1 MQFLSYIC
9 APNGMKKGYHYIL
22 LGLTVVIALVCG
34 WLVPRVNVNSDMT
47 KYLPNQSR
55 MRQGLEIIMSDF
67 SAAQLQ
73 SADVKAMFPDVRP
86 DERDV
91 LMAQLNA
98 IQDVNG
104 VTYNVSADSAYT
116 LFNLVVPKSID
127 QKALGKAIRERYG
140 DDVIVETS
148 QDGATPPFSVIVIA
162 AILIFTVL
170 FLMAQS
176 WLDPL
181 LILISTGIAVVINVG
196 TNYFMPSVSITT
208 NYIAPILQLV
218 LSLDY
223 SIVLLNRY
231 RQELNSG
238 VERTLS
244 QSINTAIQK
253 AIPSIISSALT
264 TVVGLLML
272 LLMRLKIGMDMGIVL
287 AKGVLCSLFCT
298 FTVLPSLLLLC
309 HNWLQKTNKRVF
321 VLPTDRISRF
331 VTHHK
336 VTLVIFIVLL
346 FGSSYYFSRHTEI
359 TFSTNG
365 ESKISKVFPRL
376 NPMLVIYDT
385 KDEPGI
391 MQLADSM
398 KHSENVLSIVSYP
411 TLLKEQYTATELTAH
426 IKRLTTD
433 MADYMPTIDNMSML
447 TPELMQVVYYLHS
460 GSGDTLAISF
470 PEVMRFIKEECIEN
484 PLFANVIDERMRSQI
499 QLLDGL
505 LAIQGNSDD
514 DEEEEEEVES
524 RKDVQRDNVQSTK
537 VESGESREE
546 SGETRGKSHQRQEVD
561 AHLTPVSEESQK
573 TKVESQKSKVES
585 GSGSRKHN
593 RGKMAVDGKVSVIQF
608 ANILDAI
615 YANEQSHYLRM
626 ITDTTLL
633 RKDMNV
639 RQMADYIGSTN
650 SQTKL
655 IFSMSDYGK
664 RMTPLQY
671 VHFLTDDLF
680 QRKALRN
687 MVSDEQK
694 NELIIRERFMDNANI
709 DAYLSI
715 PELSSM
721 LIEYGFHTM
730 SEARVLAIA
739 QGQDLLPEQEETID
753 EEFEHPLYA
762 ESDSCEQLEQELR
775 GTEKITSPIVKSDTE
790 RKAELMVELMGSD
803 KRYKS
808 NEMVKIFK
816 SLGETIAPSTANLL
830 YCYYGSQHNYNDSL
844 RMSLEGL
851 LYYAADTLIKDQQ
864 VTAFLDE
871 PTRQLIE
878 SIPEQLKEGI
888 GMLSHEDY
896 ALMVLVTDLPDES
909 DETYAFVERLDTLS
923 AETLNEPCYLVG
935 ESVMFDEMKRGFS
948 AEMTR
953 ITLFTILAI
962 FLIVALTFKS
972 VLVPTILVMTVMT
985 AVFVNV
991 TVSGWVSGGMLY
1003 LAYLIVQSILM
1014 GATIDYGILFANYYK
1029 ENRRTLDEYESSTQ
1043 AYKGSIRTI
1052 MTSGI
1057 IMVIGPGVMAVSVND
1072 VAISSIVG
1080 CLAVGSAVSVLL
1092 ILFVLPGILVAF
1104 DRWVVN
1110 KKKCK

>member
-1 MQFLSYIC
+1 
-9 APNGMKKGYHYIL
+9 MKKGYHYIL

-253 AIPSIISSALT
+253 ATPSIISSALT

-287 AKGVLCSLFCT
+287 AKGVLCSLICT

-398 KHSENVLSIVSYP
+398 KQSENVLSIVSYP

-514 DEEEEEEVES
+514 EEEEVES
-524 RKDVQRDNVQSTK
+524 QKSKVESQKQI

-561 AHLTPVSEESQK
+561 AHLTPISDDSQK
-573 TKVESQKSKVES
+573 SKVESQKSKVE
-585 GSGSRKHN
+585 SGSRKHN

-626 ITDTTLL
+626 ITDTTQL

-775 GTEKITSPIVKSDTE
+775 GTEKTTSPIVKSDTE

-923 AETLNEPCYLVG
+923 AKTLNEPCYLVG

>member
-1 MQFLSYIC
+1 MRS
-9 APNGMKKGYHYIL
+9 GYHYIL
-22 LGLTVVIALVCG
+22 LGLSIVAAVICG
-34 WLVPRVNVNSDMT
+34 ILIPRVNVNSDMT
-47 KYLPNQSR
+47 KYLPNNSR
-55 MRQGLEIIMSDF
+55 MREGLEIITNDF

-73 SADVKAMFPDVRP
+73 NADVKAMFPDVRS
-86 DERDV
+86 DEREV
-91 LMAQLNA
+91 LMNQLNA
-98 IQDVNG
+98 LPDVYG
-104 VTYNVSADSAYT
+104 ITYNVSADSAYT
-116 LFNLVVPKSID
+116 LFNMVVPKSVD
-127 QKALGKAIRERYG
+127 QKALGKSICERYG

-162 AILIFTVL
+162 AILIFAVL
-170 FLMAQS
+170 FFMAQS

-181 LILISTGIAVVINVG
+181 LILIATGIAVVVNVG
-196 TNYFMPSVSITT
+196 TNFFMPSVSITT

-244 QSINTAIQK
+244 QTINTAILR
-253 AIPSIISSALT
+253 AIPSIISSAMT

-287 AKGVLCSLFCT
+287 AKGVLCSLVCT
-298 FTVLPSLLLLC
+298 FTVLPSMLLLF
-309 HNWLQKTNKRVF
+309 HKALQKTTKRVF
-321 VLPTDRISRF
+321 VLPTDKIGTF

-346 FGSSYYFSRHTEI
+346 FGSSYYFSRQTDI

-365 ESKISKVFPRL
+365 KSKINEVFPRL
-376 NPMLVIYDT
+376 NPMLVVYDT

-398 KHSENVLSIVSYP
+398 KHEESVLSIVSYP
-411 TLLKEQYTATELTAH
+411 TLLKSQYTASELTAH
-426 IKRLTTD
+426 IKRLTVD
-433 MADYMPTIDNMSML
+433 MADYMPALDNNMSLL

-460 GSGDTLAISF
+460 GSGDTLTLPF
-470 PEVMRFIKEECIEN
+470 PEVMRFIKDDCLNN
-484 PLFANVIDERMRSQI
+484 PLFAGVIDNRMRSQI

-505 LAIQGNSDD
+505 MAISSNSDD
-514 DEEEEEEVES
+514 EDFEEEPEEVTPA
-524 RKDVQRDNVQSTK
+524 VVH
-537 VESGESREE
+537 RED
-546 SGETRGKSHQRQEVD
+546 VD
-561 AHLTPVSEESQK
+561 AHLNTVDV
-573 TKVESQKSKVES
+573 KVDANAEAKNTRHGK
-585 GSGSRKHN
+585 
-593 RGKMAVDGKVSVIQF
+593 GKMAVDGKISVIQF

-615 YANEQSHYLRM
+615 YSNEASSYLRH
-626 ITDTTLL
+626 ITDTTQLH
-633 RKDMNV
+633 KDMNI
-639 RQMADYIGSTN
+639 RQMADFIGSSN

-655 IFSMSDYGK
+655 IYSMSDYGK

-680 QRKALRN
+680 HRKALRA

-694 NELIIRERFMDNANI
+694 RELTIREQFMDYANA
-709 DAYLSI
+709 DAYLSAE
-715 PELSSM
+715 ELSSM
-721 LIEYGFHTM
+721 LMEYGFHTM
-730 SEARVLAIA
+730 TESRVLAIA
-739 QGQDLLPEQEETID
+739 RGQDLLPEQEE
-753 EEFEHPLYA
+753 EEVLPEDNQALY
-762 ESDSCEQLEQELR
+762 SDVDSCAIEKEELAAVPVAP
-775 GTEKITSPIVKSDTE
+775 KAKSEND
-790 RKAELMVELMGSD
+790 RRAELMVELMESD
-803 KRYKS
+803 KEYTS
-808 NEMVKIFK
+808 AEMVKIFK
-816 SLGETIAPSTANLL
+816 ALGEQVSPSTVHLL
-830 YCYYGSQHNYNDSL
+830 YCYYGSQHYYNDSL

-864 VTAFLDE
+864 VTAFLDAK
-871 PTRQLIE
+871 TRALIE
-878 SIPEQLKEGI
+878 DIPNQLKDGI
-888 GMLSHEDY
+888 GMLSHEDN
-896 ALMVLVTDLPDES
+896 ALMVLVTNLPDES
-909 DETYAFVERLDTLS
+909 PETYAFVEKLDSLS
-923 AETLNEPCYLVG
+923 SAILKEPCYLVG

-972 VLVPTILVMTVMT
+972 IFVPIILVMTVMT

-991 TVSGWVSGGMLY
+991 TVSGWISGGMLY

-1029 ENRRTLDEYESSTQ
+1029 EHRRLEDEYEASKQ
-1043 AYKGSIRTI
+1043 AYRGSIRTI

-1057 IMVIGPGVMAVSVND
+1057 IMVIGPGVMAVSVDD

-1080 CLAVGSAVSVLL
+1080 CLAIGSAVSVLL

>member
-1 MQFLSYIC
+1 
-9 APNGMKKGYHYIL
+9 MKKGYHYIL

-253 AIPSIISSALT
+253 ATPSIISSALT

-287 AKGVLCSLFCT
+287 AKGVLCSLICT

-346 FGSSYYFSRHTEI
+346 FGSSYYFSRHTDI

-398 KHSENVLSIVSYP
+398 KQSENVLSIVSYP

-514 DEEEEEEVES
+514 EEEEVES
-524 RKDVQRDNVQSTK
+524 QKSKVESQKQI

-561 AHLTPVSEESQK
+561 AHLTPISDDSQK
-573 TKVESQKSKVES
+573 SKVESQKSKVE
-585 GSGSRKHN
+585 SGSRKHN

-626 ITDTTLL
+626 ITDTTQL

-775 GTEKITSPIVKSDTE
+775 GTEKTTSPIVKSDTE

-923 AETLNEPCYLVG
+923 AKTLNEPCYLVG

>member
-1 MQFLSYIC
+1 
-9 APNGMKKGYHYIL
+9 MKKGYHYIL
-22 LGLTVVIALVCG
+22 LGLTVVIALACG

-253 AIPSIISSALT
+253 ATPSIISSALT

-287 AKGVLCSLFCT
+287 AKGVLCSLICT

-346 FGSSYYFSRHTEI
+346 FGSSYYFSRQTEI

-385 KDEPGI
+385 KDESGI

-398 KHSENVLSIVSYP
+398 KQSENVLSIVSYP

-514 DEEEEEEVES
+514 EEEEVES
-524 RKDVQRDNVQSTK
+524 QKSKVESQKVLASTPGI

-561 AHLTPVSEESQK
+561 AHLTPVSDESQK

-626 ITDTTLL
+626 ITDTTQL

-715 PELSSM
+715 QELSSM

-775 GTEKITSPIVKSDTE
+775 GTEKTTSPIVKSDTE

-878 SIPEQLKEGI
+878 SIPEQLKDGI

-923 AETLNEPCYLVG
+923 AKTLNEPCYLVG

>member
-1 MQFLSYIC
+1 
-9 APNGMKKGYHYIL
+9 MKKGYHYIL
-22 LGLTVVIALVCG
+22 LGLTVVIALACG

-253 AIPSIISSALT
+253 ATPSIISSALT

-287 AKGVLCSLFCT
+287 AKGVLCSLICT

-346 FGSSYYFSRHTEI
+346 FGSSYYFSRQTEI

-398 KHSENVLSIVSYP
+398 KQSENVLSIVSYP

-514 DEEEEEEVES
+514 EEEEVIES
-524 RKDVQRDNVQSTK
+524 RKSKVESQKVLASTPGI

-561 AHLTPVSEESQK
+561 AHLTLVSD
-573 TKVESQKSKVES
+573 ESQKSKVE
-585 GSGSRKHN
+585 SGSRKHN

-626 ITDTTLL
+626 ITDTTQL

-715 PELSSM
+715 QELSSM

-775 GTEKITSPIVKSDTE
+775 GTEKTTSPIVKSDTE

-816 SLGETIAPSTANLL
+816 SLGETIAPSTVNLL

-851 LYYAADTLIKDQQ
+851 LYYAADTLIQDQQ

-878 SIPEQLKEGI
+878 SIPEQLKDGI

-923 AETLNEPCYLVG
+923 AKTLNEPCYLVG

>member
-1 MQFLSYIC
+1 
-9 APNGMKKGYHYIL
+9 MKKGYHYIL

-253 AIPSIISSALT
+253 AVPSIISSALT

-287 AKGVLCSLFCT
+287 AKGVLCSLICT

-346 FGSSYYFSRHTEI
+346 FGSSYYFSRHTDI

-514 DEEEEEEVES
+514 DEEEVES
-524 RKDVQRDNVQSTK
+524 QKSKVESQKVLASTPGI

-546 SGETRGKSHQRQEVD
+546 SGETRGKSHQRQDVD
-561 AHLTPVSEESQK
+561 AHLTLVSEESQK

-626 ITDTTLL
+626 ITDTTQL

-775 GTEKITSPIVKSDTE
+775 GTEKTTSPIVKSDTE

>member
-1 MQFLSYIC
+1 MRS
-9 APNGMKKGYHYIL
+9 GYHYIL
-22 LGLTVVIALVCG
+22 LGLSIVAAIICG
-34 WLVPRVNVNSDMT
+34 ILIPRVNVNSDMT
-47 KYLPNQSR
+47 KYLPNDSR
-55 MRQGLEIIMSDF
+55 MREGLEIITNDF

-73 SADVKAMFPDVRP
+73 NADVKAMFPDVRS
-86 DERDV
+86 DEREV
-91 LMAQLNA
+91 LMSQLKA
-98 IQDVNG
+98 IPDVYG

-116 LFNLVVPKSID
+116 LFKMAVPKSVD
-127 QKALGKAIRERYG
+127 QKALGKSICERYG

-148 QDGATPPFSVIVIA
+148 QDGATPPFSVIVIS
-162 AILIFTVL
+162 AIFIFAVL
-170 FLMAQS
+170 FFMAQS

-181 LILISTGIAVVINVG
+181 LILLATGIAVVLNVG
-196 TNYFMPSVSITT
+196 TNFFMPSVSITT

-244 QSINTAIQK
+244 QTINTAIVR
-253 AIPSIISSALT
+253 AIPSIISSAMT

-287 AKGVLCSLFCT
+287 AKGVLCSLVCT
-298 FTVLPSLLLLC
+298 FTVLPSMLLLF
-309 HNWLQKTNKRVF
+309 HKAMQKSTKRVF
-321 VLPTDRISRF
+321 VLPTDKIGWF

-346 FGSSYYFSRHTEI
+346 FGSSYYFSRQTDI

-365 ESKISKVFPRL
+365 KSLISEVFPRL
-376 NPMLVIYDT
+376 NPMLVVYDT

-398 KHSENVLSIVSYP
+398 KDEESVLSIVSYP
-411 TLLKEQYTATELTAH
+411 TLLKSQYTASELTTH
-426 IKRLTTD
+426 IKCLTVD
-433 MADYMPTIDNMSML
+433 MADYMPSLDNNMSLL

-460 GSGDTLAISF
+460 GSGDTLTLPF
-470 PEVMRFIKEECIEN
+470 PEVMRFIKDDCLNN
-484 PLFANVIDERMRSQI
+484 PLFAGVIDNRMRSQI
-499 QLLDGL
+499 QLLNGL
-505 LAIQGNSDD
+505 MAISSNSDD
-514 DEEEEEEVES
+514 EELEEEAEDAAPTVIHHEDMDAHVNPVES
-524 RKDVQRDNVQSTK
+524 RTDADAEAKNV
-537 VESGESREE
+537 RH
-546 SGETRGKSHQRQEVD
+546 GK
-561 AHLTPVSEESQK
+561 
-573 TKVESQKSKVES
+573 
-585 GSGSRKHN
+585 
-593 RGKMAVDGKVSVIQF
+593 GKMAVDGKISVIQF

-615 YANEQSHYLRM
+615 YSNESSLYLRH
-626 ITDTTLL
+626 ITDTTQLH
-633 RKDMNV
+633 KDMNV
-639 RQMADYIGSTN
+639 RQMADFIGSSN

-655 IFSMSDYGK
+655 VFSMSDYDK

-680 QRKALRN
+680 HRKALRS
-687 MVSDEQK
+687 MVSDKQK
-694 NELIIRERFMDNANI
+694 RELTIREQFMDYADA
-709 DAYLSI
+709 DAYLSAE
-715 PELSSM
+715 ELSSM
-721 LIEYGFHTM
+721 LMEYGFHTM
-730 SEARVLAIA
+730 TESRVLAIA
-739 QGQDLLPEQEETID
+739 RGQDLLPEPEE
-753 EEFEHPLYA
+753 EELLPEDNQALY
-762 ESDSCEQLEQELR
+762 SDVDSCAIEKEELAVV
-775 GTEKITSPIVKSDTE
+775 SPTPKAKNENE
-790 RKAELMVELMGSD
+790 RRAELMVELME
-803 KRYKS
+803 S
-808 NEMVKIFK
+808 NKEYTSAEMVKIFK
-816 SLGETIAPSTANLL
+816 SLGEQVSPSTVHLL
-830 YCYYGSQHNYNDSL
+830 YCYYGSQHYYNDSL

-864 VTAFLDE
+864 MTAFLDAK
-871 PTRQLIE
+871 TRALIE
-878 SIPEQLKEGI
+878 DIPNQLKEGI
-888 GMLSHEDY
+888 GMLSHDDY
-896 ALMVLVTDLPDES
+896 ALMVLLTNLPDES
-909 DETYAFVERLDTLS
+909 PETYAFVEELDSLS
-923 AETLNEPCYLVG
+923 SAILDEPYYLVG

-972 VLVPTILVMTVMT
+972 IFVPIILVMTVMT

-991 TVSGWVSGGMLY
+991 TVSGWISGGMLY
-1003 LAYLIVQSILM
+1003 IAYLIVQSILM

-1029 ENRRTLDEYESSTQ
+1029 EHRRVEDEYESSKQ
-1043 AYKGSIRTI
+1043 AYRGSIRTI

-1057 IMVIGPGVMAVSVND
+1057 IMVIGPGVMAVSVDD

-1080 CLAVGSAVSVLL
+1080 CLAIGSAVSVLL

>member
-1 MQFLSYIC
+1 
-9 APNGMKKGYHYIL
+9 MKKGYHYIL
-22 LGLTVVIALVCG
+22 LGLTVVIALACG

-73 SADVKAMFPDVRP
+73 SADVKAMFPDVRS

-98 IQDVNG
+98 IQDVKG

-253 AIPSIISSALT
+253 ATPSIISSALT

-287 AKGVLCSLFCT
+287 AKGVLCSLICT

-346 FGSSYYFSRHTEI
+346 FGSSYYFSRHTDI

-398 KHSENVLSIVSYP
+398 KQSENVLSIVSYP

-514 DEEEEEEVES
+514 DEEEEEEVVES
-524 RKDVQRDNVQSTK
+524 QKSK
-537 VESGESREE
+537 VESQKVLASTPGIVESRESREE

-561 AHLTPVSEESQK
+561 AHLTPISDDSQK
-573 TKVESQKSKVES
+573 SKVESQKSKVE
-585 GSGSRKHN
+585 SGSRKHN

-626 ITDTTLL
+626 ITDTTQL

-775 GTEKITSPIVKSDTE
+775 GTEKTTSPIVKSDTE

-923 AETLNEPCYLVG
+923 AKTLNEPCYLVG

-962 FLIVALTFKS
+962 FLIVALTFRS

>member
-1 MQFLSYIC
+1 
-9 APNGMKKGYHYIL
+9 MKKWYHYIL
-22 LGLTVVIALVCG
+22 LVLSVVAAVVGCILI
-34 WLVPRVNVNSDMT
+34 PRVNVNSDMT
-47 KYLPNQSR
+47 KYLPNDSR

-73 SADVKAMFPDVRP
+73 SADVKAMFPDVRR

-91 LMAQLNA
+91 LTAQLNA
-98 IQDVNG
+98 IPDVYG

-162 AILIFTVL
+162 AVLIFAVL
-170 FLMAQS
+170 FFMAQS

-181 LILISTGIAVVINVG
+181 LILIATGIAVIINVG
-196 TNYFMPSVSITT
+196 TNFFLPSVSITT

-231 RQELNSG
+231 RQELLLDP
-238 VERTLS
+238 ERPLGET
-244 QSINTAIQK
+244 INAAIKK
-253 AIPSIISSALT
+253 AVPAIISSAMT

-287 AKGVLCSLFCT
+287 AKGVVCSLVCT
-298 FTVLPSLLLLC
+298 FTVLPSMLLLC

-321 VLPTDRISRF
+321 VIPTDRIGWF

-346 FGSSYYFSRHTEI
+346 FGSSYYFSRQTEI

-365 ESKISKVFPRL
+365 ESQISKVFPRL
-376 NPMLVIYDT
+376 NPMLVIYDS
-385 KDEPGI
+385 KDEAGV

-398 KHSENVLSIVSYP
+398 KQSDNVLSIVSYP
-411 TLLKEQYTATELTAH
+411 TLLKEQYTAAELTAH

-433 MADYMPTIDNMSML
+433 MADYMPSIDNMSML

-460 GSGDTLAISF
+460 GSGDTLAIGF
-470 PEVMRFIKEECIEN
+470 PEIMRFIKNDCMEN
-484 PLFANVIDERMRSQI
+484 PLFTGVIDDRMRSQI

-505 LAIQGNSDD
+505 LAISNNSDED
-514 DEEEEEEVES
+514 LEEENEEPVHTS
-524 RKDVQRDNVQSTK
+524 PATVLRDD
-537 VESGESREE
+537 
-546 SGETRGKSHQRQEVD
+546 VD
-561 AHLTPVSEESQK
+561 AHLTPVTAKPHETE
-573 TKVESQKSKVES
+573 SKVN
-585 GSGSRKHN
+585 KNN
-593 RGKMAVDGKVSVIQF
+593 RGKMAVDGKISVIQF

-615 YANEQSHYLRM
+615 YANEQSHYLRT
-626 ITDTTLL
+626 ITDTTQL

-639 RQMADYIGSTN
+639 REMANFIGSSN

-655 IFSMSDYGK
+655 IYSMSDYGK

-680 QRKALRN
+680 QRKALQK

-694 NELIIRERFMDNANI
+694 EQLIIRKRFMDYAQE

-715 PELSSM
+715 QELSPL

-730 SEARVLAIA
+730 TEARVLAIA
-739 QGQDLLPEQEETID
+739 KGQDLLPEPEESYSD
-753 EEFEHPLYA
+753 EYAEEHPLVA
-762 ESDSCEQLEQELR
+762 ENDSCEQLEQELR
-775 GTEKITSPIVKSDTE
+775 GEQKPTPVAKSDTE
-790 RKAELMVELMGSD
+790 EKAELMVSLMSSD
-803 KRYKS
+803 KRYTS

-816 SLGETIAPSTANLL
+816 SLGEIIAPSTVNLL

-844 RMSLEGL
+844 QMSLEGL
-851 LYYAADTLIKDQQ
+851 LYYVADTLIKDQQ

-871 PTRQLIE
+871 PTRELIE
-878 SIPEQLKEGI
+878 SIPEQLQNGI
-888 GMLSHEDY
+888 GMLSNDKN
-896 ALMVLVTDLPDES
+896 ALMVLVTNLPDES
-909 DETYAFVERLDTLS
+909 DETYAFVERLDSLS
-923 AETLNEPCYLVG
+923 AATLDDTYYLVG

-962 FLIVALTFKS
+962 FLIVAITFRS
-972 VLVPTILVMTVMT
+972 VLVPTLLVMTVMT

-991 TVSGWVSGGMLY
+991 TVSGWISGGMLY

-1014 GATIDYGILFANYYK
+1014 GATIDYGILFTNYYK
-1029 ENRRTLDEYESSTQ
+1029 ENRKTLDEYESSTQ
-1043 AYKGSIRTI
+1043 AYRGSIRTI

-1057 IMVIGPGVMAVSVND
+1057 IMVIGPGVMALSVND

-1080 CLAVGSAVSVLL
+1080 CLAIGSAVSVLL

-1104 DRWVVN
+1104 DKWVVN

>member
-1 MQFLSYIC
+1 
-9 APNGMKKGYHYIL
+9 MKKGYHYIL
-22 LGLTVVIALVCG
+22 LGLTVVIALACG

-127 QKALGKAIRERYG
+127 QKALGKAICERYG

-253 AIPSIISSALT
+253 ATPSIISSALT

-287 AKGVLCSLFCT
+287 AKGVLCSLICT

-346 FGSSYYFSRHTEI
+346 FGSSYYFSRQTEI

-365 ESKISKVFPRL
+365 ESKISTVFPRL

-398 KHSENVLSIVSYP
+398 KQSENVLSIVSYP

-514 DEEEEEEVES
+514 EEEEVVES
-524 RKDVQRDNVQSTK
+524 QKSK
-537 VESGESREE
+537 VESVESREE

-561 AHLTPVSEESQK
+561 AHLTPISDESQK

-626 ITDTTLL
+626 ITDTTQL

-753 EEFEHPLYA
+753 EDFEHPLYA

-775 GTEKITSPIVKSDTE
+775 GTEKTTSPIVKSDTE

-808 NEMVKIFK
+808 TEMVKIFK

-851 LYYAADTLIKDQQ
+851 LYYAADTLIQDQQ

-878 SIPEQLKEGI
+878 SIPEQLKDGI

-923 AETLNEPCYLVG
+923 AKTLNEPCYLVG

-1029 ENRRTLDEYESSTQ
+1029 ENRRTLDEYDSSTQ

>member
-1 MQFLSYIC
+1 MRS
-9 APNGMKKGYHYIL
+9 GYHYIL
-22 LGLTVVIALVCG
+22 LGLSIVAAVICG
-34 WLVPRVNVNSDMT
+34 ILIPRVNVNSDMT
-47 KYLPNQSR
+47 KYLPNNSR
-55 MRQGLEIIMSDF
+55 MREGLEIITNDF

-73 SADVKAMFPDVRP
+73 NADVKAMFPDVRS
-86 DERDV
+86 DEREV
-91 LMAQLNA
+91 LMNQLNA
-98 IQDVNG
+98 LPDVYG
-104 VTYNVSADSAYT
+104 ITYNVSADSAYT
-116 LFNLVVPKSID
+116 LFNMVVPKSVD
-127 QKALGKAIRERYG
+127 QKALGKSICERYG

-162 AILIFTVL
+162 AILIFAVL
-170 FLMAQS
+170 FFMAQS

-181 LILISTGIAVVINVG
+181 LILIATGIAVVVNVG
-196 TNYFMPSVSITT
+196 TNFFMPSVSITT

-244 QSINTAIQK
+244 QTINTAILR
-253 AIPSIISSALT
+253 AIPSIISSAMT

-287 AKGVLCSLFCT
+287 AKGVLCSLVCT
-298 FTVLPSLLLLC
+298 FTVLPSMLLLF
-309 HNWLQKTNKRVF
+309 HKALQKTTKRVF
-321 VLPTDRISRF
+321 VLPTDKIGTF

-346 FGSSYYFSRHTEI
+346 FGSSYYFSRQTDI

-365 ESKISKVFPRL
+365 KSKINEVFPRL
-376 NPMLVIYDT
+376 NPMLVVYDT

-398 KHSENVLSIVSYP
+398 KHEESVLSIVSYP
-411 TLLKEQYTATELTAH
+411 TLLKSQYTASELTAH
-426 IKRLTTD
+426 IKRLTVD
-433 MADYMPTIDNMSML
+433 MADYMPALDNNMSLL

-460 GSGDTLAISF
+460 GSGDTLTLPF
-470 PEVMRFIKEECIEN
+470 PEVMRFIKDDCLNN
-484 PLFANVIDERMRSQI
+484 PLFAGVIDNRMRSQI
-499 QLLDGL
+499 QLLEGL
-505 LAIQGNSDD
+505 MAISSNSDD
-514 DEEEEEEVES
+514 EELEEEPEEVTPA
-524 RKDVQRDNVQSTK
+524 VVH
-537 VESGESREE
+537 RED
-546 SGETRGKSHQRQEVD
+546 VD
-561 AHLTPVSEESQK
+561 AHLNTVDV
-573 TKVESQKSKVES
+573 KVDANAEAKNTRHGK
-585 GSGSRKHN
+585 
-593 RGKMAVDGKVSVIQF
+593 GKMAVDGKISVIQF

-615 YANEQSHYLRM
+615 YSNGASSYLRH
-626 ITDTTLL
+626 ITDTTQLH
-633 RKDMNV
+633 KDMNI
-639 RQMADYIGSTN
+639 RQMADFIGSSN

-655 IFSMSDYGK
+655 IYSMSDYGK

-680 QRKALRN
+680 HRKALRA

-694 NELIIRERFMDNANI
+694 RELTIREQFMDYANA
-709 DAYLSI
+709 DAYLSAE
-715 PELSSM
+715 ELSSM
-721 LIEYGFHTM
+721 LMEYGFHTM
-730 SEARVLAIA
+730 TESRVLAIA
-739 QGQDLLPEQEETID
+739 RGQDLLPEPEE
-753 EEFEHPLYA
+753 EEVLPEDNQALY
-762 ESDSCEQLEQELR
+762 SDVDSCAIEKEELAAVPVAP
-775 GTEKITSPIVKSDTE
+775 KAKSEND
-790 RKAELMVELMGSD
+790 RRAELMVELMESD
-803 KRYKS
+803 KEYTS
-808 NEMVKIFK
+808 AEMVKIFK
-816 SLGETIAPSTANLL
+816 ALGEQVSPSTVHLL
-830 YCYYGSQHNYNDSL
+830 YCYYGSQHYYNDSL

-864 VTAFLDE
+864 VTAFLDAK
-871 PTRQLIE
+871 TRALIE
-878 SIPEQLKEGI
+878 DIPNQLKDGI

-896 ALMVLVTDLPDES
+896 ALMVLVTNLPDES
-909 DETYAFVERLDTLS
+909 PETYAFVEKLDSLS
-923 AETLNEPCYLVG
+923 SAILKEPCYLVG

-972 VLVPTILVMTVMT
+972 IFVPIILVMTVMT

-991 TVSGWVSGGMLY
+991 TVSGWISGGMLY

-1029 ENRRTLDEYESSTQ
+1029 EHRRMEDEYEASKQ
-1043 AYKGSIRTI
+1043 AYRGSIRTI

-1057 IMVIGPGVMAVSVND
+1057 IMVIGPGVMAVSVDD

-1080 CLAVGSAVSVLL
+1080 CLAIGSAVSVLL

>member
-1 MQFLSYIC
+1 MRS
-9 APNGMKKGYHYIL
+9 GYHYIL
-22 LGLTVVIALVCG
+22 LGLSIVAAVICG
-34 WLVPRVNVNSDMT
+34 ILIPRVNVNSDMT
-47 KYLPNQSR
+47 KYLPNDSR
-55 MRQGLEIIMSDF
+55 MREGLEIITKDF

-73 SADVKAMFPDVRP
+73 NADVKAMFPDVRS
-86 DERDV
+86 DEREV
-91 LMAQLNA
+91 LMSQLNA
-98 IQDVNG
+98 LPDVHG

-116 LFNLVVPKSID
+116 LFNMAVPKSVD
-127 QKALGKAIRERYG
+127 QKALGKSICERYG

-148 QDGATPPFSVIVIA
+148 QDGATPPFSVIVIS
-162 AILIFTVL
+162 AIFIFAVL
-170 FLMAQS
+170 FFMAQS

-181 LILISTGIAVVINVG
+181 LILLATGIAVVLNVG
-196 TNYFMPSVSITT
+196 TNFFMPSVSITT

-244 QSINTAIQK
+244 QTINTAIVR
-253 AIPSIISSALT
+253 AIPSIISSAMT

-287 AKGVLCSLFCT
+287 AKGVLCSLVCT
-298 FTVLPSLLLLC
+298 FTVLPSMLLLF
-309 HNWLQKTNKRVF
+309 HKAMQKSTKRVF
-321 VLPTDRISRF
+321 VLPTDKIGWF

-346 FGSSYYFSRHTEI
+346 FGSSYYFSRQTDI

-365 ESKISKVFPRL
+365 KSLISEVFPRL
-376 NPMLVIYDT
+376 NPMLVVYDT

-398 KHSENVLSIVSYP
+398 KDEESVLSIVSYP
-411 TLLKEQYTATELTAH
+411 TLLKSQYTASELTTH
-426 IKRLTTD
+426 IKCLTVD
-433 MADYMPTIDNMSML
+433 MADYMPSLDNNMSLL

-460 GSGDTLAISF
+460 GSGDTLTLPF
-470 PEVMRFIKEECIEN
+470 PEVMRFIKDDCLNN
-484 PLFANVIDERMRSQI
+484 PLFAGVIDNRMRSQI
-499 QLLDGL
+499 QLLNGL
-505 LAIQGNSDD
+505 MAISSNSDD
-514 DEEEEEEVES
+514 EELEEAAEDAAPTVIHHDDVDAHVNPVES
-524 RKDVQRDNVQSTK
+524 RTDADAEAKNVHH
-537 VESGESREE
+537 
-546 SGETRGKSHQRQEVD
+546 GK
-561 AHLTPVSEESQK
+561 
-573 TKVESQKSKVES
+573 
-585 GSGSRKHN
+585 
-593 RGKMAVDGKVSVIQF
+593 GKMAVDGKISVIQF

-615 YANEQSHYLRM
+615 YSNESSLYLRH
-626 ITDTTLL
+626 ITDTTQLH
-633 RKDMNV
+633 KDMNV
-639 RQMADYIGSTN
+639 RQMADFIGSSN

-655 IFSMSDYGK
+655 VFSMSDYDK

-680 QRKALRN
+680 HRKALRS
-687 MVSDEQK
+687 MVSDKQK
-694 NELIIRERFMDNANI
+694 RELTIREQFMDYADA
-709 DAYLSI
+709 DAYLSAE
-715 PELSSM
+715 ELSSM
-721 LIEYGFHTM
+721 LMEYGFHTM
-730 SEARVLAIA
+730 TESRVLAIA
-739 QGQDLLPEQEETID
+739 RGQDLLPEPEE
-753 EEFEHPLYA
+753 EELLPEDNQALY
-762 ESDSCEQLEQELR
+762 SDVDSCAI
-775 GTEKITSPIVKSDTE
+775 EKEKLAVVSPTPKAKNENE
-790 RKAELMVELMGSD
+790 RRAELMVELME
-803 KRYKS
+803 S
-808 NEMVKIFK
+808 NKEYTSAEMVKIFK
-816 SLGETIAPSTANLL
+816 SLGEQVSPSTVHLL
-830 YCYYGSQHNYNDSL
+830 YCYYGSQHYYNDSL

-864 VTAFLDE
+864 MTAFLDAK
-871 PTRQLIE
+871 TRALIE
-878 SIPEQLKEGI
+878 DIPNQLKEGI
-888 GMLSHEDY
+888 GMLSHDDY
-896 ALMVLVTDLPDES
+896 ALMVLLTNLPDES
-909 DETYAFVERLDTLS
+909 PETYAFVEELDSLS
-923 AETLNEPCYLVG
+923 SAILDEPYYLVG

-972 VLVPTILVMTVMT
+972 IFVPIILVMTVMT

-991 TVSGWVSGGMLY
+991 TVSGWISGGMLY
-1003 LAYLIVQSILM
+1003 IAYLIVQSILM

-1029 ENRRTLDEYESSTQ
+1029 EHRRVEDEYESSKQ
-1043 AYKGSIRTI
+1043 AYRGSIRTI

-1057 IMVIGPGVMAVSVND
+1057 IMVIGPGVMAVSVDD

-1080 CLAVGSAVSVLL
+1080 CLAIGSAVSVLL

>member
-1 MQFLSYIC
+1 
-9 APNGMKKGYHYIL
+9 MKKGYHYIL

-253 AIPSIISSALT
+253 ATPSIISSALT

-287 AKGVLCSLFCT
+287 AKGVLCSLICT

-346 FGSSYYFSRHTEI
+346 FGSSYYFSRQTEI

-398 KHSENVLSIVSYP
+398 KQSENVLSIVSYP

-524 RKDVQRDNVQSTK
+524 QKSKVESQKQI

-561 AHLTPVSEESQK
+561 AHLTLVSD
-573 TKVESQKSKVES
+573 ESQKSKVE
-585 GSGSRKHN
+585 SGSRKHN

-626 ITDTTLL
+626 ITDTTQL

-775 GTEKITSPIVKSDTE
+775 GTEKTTSPIVKSDTE

-851 LYYAADTLIKDQQ
+851 LYYAADTLIQDQQ

-878 SIPEQLKEGI
+878 SIPEQLKDGI

-923 AETLNEPCYLVG
+923 AKTLNEPCYLVG

>member
-1 MQFLSYIC
+1 
-9 APNGMKKGYHYIL
+9 MKKGYHYIL

-287 AKGVLCSLFCT
+287 AKGVLCSLICT

-346 FGSSYYFSRHTEI
+346 FGSSYYFSRHTDI

-398 KHSENVLSIVSYP
+398 KQSENVLSIVSYP

-470 PEVMRFIKEECIEN
+470 PEVMRFIKEDCIEN

-514 DEEEEEEVES
+514 DEEEVES
-524 RKDVQRDNVQSTK
+524 QKSKVESQKVLASTPGI

-561 AHLTPVSEESQK
+561 AHLTPISDESQK

-626 ITDTTLL
+626 ITDTTQL

-775 GTEKITSPIVKSDTE
+775 GTEKTTSPIVKSDTE

>member
-1 MQFLSYIC
+1 
-9 APNGMKKGYHYIL
+9 MKKGYHYIL

-73 SADVKAMFPDVRP
+73 SADVKAMFPDVRS

-287 AKGVLCSLFCT
+287 AKGVLCSLICT

-346 FGSSYYFSRHTEI
+346 FGSSYYFSRHTDI

-385 KDEPGI
+385 KDEAGI

-470 PEVMRFIKEECIEN
+470 PEVMRFIKEDCIEN
-484 PLFANVIDERMRSQI
+484 PLFANVIDDRMRSQI

-514 DEEEEEEVES
+514 DEEEVES
-524 RKDVQRDNVQSTK
+524 QKSKVESQKVLASTPGI

-546 SGETRGKSHQRQEVD
+546 SGETRGKSHQRQDVD
-561 AHLTPVSEESQK
+561 AHLTLVSEESQK

-626 ITDTTLL
+626 ITDTTQL

-1029 ENRRTLDEYESSTQ
+1029 ENRRTLDEYDSSTQ

>member
-1 MQFLSYIC
+1 
-9 APNGMKKGYHYIL
+9 MKKGYHYIL
-22 LGLTVVIALVCG
+22 LGLTVVIALACG

-253 AIPSIISSALT
+253 ATPSIISSALT

-287 AKGVLCSLFCT
+287 AKGVLCSLICT

-346 FGSSYYFSRHTEI
+346 FGSSYYFSRQTEI

-398 KHSENVLSIVSYP
+398 KQSENVLSIVSYP

-514 DEEEEEEVES
+514 EEEEESKVES

-537 VESGESREE
+537 VESEE
-546 SGETRGKSHQRQEVD
+546 S
-561 AHLTPVSEESQK
+561 AHLTPISDDSQK
-573 TKVESQKSKVES
+573 TKVESQKSKVE
-585 GSGSRKHN
+585 SGSRKHN

-626 ITDTTLL
+626 ITDTTQL

-775 GTEKITSPIVKSDTE
+775 GTEKTTSPIVKSDTE

-851 LYYAADTLIKDQQ
+851 LYYAADTLIQDQQ

-878 SIPEQLKEGI
+878 SIPEQLKDGI

-923 AETLNEPCYLVG
+923 AKTLNEPCYLVG

>member
-1 MQFLSYIC
+1 MRS
-9 APNGMKKGYHYIL
+9 GYHYIL
-22 LGLTVVIALVCG
+22 LGLSIVAAVICG
-34 WLVPRVNVNSDMT
+34 ILIPRVNVNSDMT
-47 KYLPNQSR
+47 KYLPNNSR
-55 MRQGLEIIMSDF
+55 MREGLEIITNDF

-73 SADVKAMFPDVRP
+73 NADVKAMFPDVRS
-86 DERDV
+86 DEREV
-91 LMAQLNA
+91 LMNQLNA
-98 IQDVNG
+98 LPDVYG
-104 VTYNVSADSAYT
+104 ITYNVSADSAYT
-116 LFNLVVPKSID
+116 LFNMVVPKSVD
-127 QKALGKAIRERYG
+127 QKALGKSICERYG

-162 AILIFTVL
+162 AILIFAVL
-170 FLMAQS
+170 FFMAQS

-181 LILISTGIAVVINVG
+181 LILLATGIAVVLNVG
-196 TNYFMPSVSITT
+196 TNFFMPSVSITT

-244 QSINTAIQK
+244 QTINTAILR
-253 AIPSIISSALT
+253 AIPSIISSAMT

-287 AKGVLCSLFCT
+287 AKGVLCSLVCT
-298 FTVLPSLLLLC
+298 FTVLPSMLLLF
-309 HNWLQKTNKRVF
+309 HKALQKTTKRVF
-321 VLPTDRISRF
+321 VLPTDKIGWF

-346 FGSSYYFSRHTEI
+346 FGSSYYFSRQTDI

-365 ESKISKVFPRL
+365 KSQISEVFPRL
-376 NPMLVIYDT
+376 NPMLVVYDT

-398 KHSENVLSIVSYP
+398 KEEESVLSIVSYP
-411 TLLKEQYTATELTAH
+411 TLLKSQYTASELTAH
-426 IKRLTTD
+426 IKRLTVD
-433 MADYMPTIDNMSML
+433 MADYMPSLDNNMSML

-460 GSGDTLAISF
+460 GSGDTLTLPF
-470 PEVMRFIKEECIEN
+470 PEVMRFIKDDCLNN
-484 PLFANVIDERMRSQI
+484 PLFAGVIDNRMRSQI

-505 LAIQGNSDD
+505 MAISSNSDD
-514 DEEEEEEVES
+514 EELEEEVE
-524 RKDVQRDNVQSTK
+524 DAAPTVIHHED
-537 VESGESREE
+537 
-546 SGETRGKSHQRQEVD
+546 VD
-561 AHLTPVSEESQK
+561 AHLNP
-573 TKVESQKSKVES
+573 VESRTDANADAKNVRHGK
-585 GSGSRKHN
+585 
-593 RGKMAVDGKVSVIQF
+593 GKMAVDGKISVIQF

-615 YANEQSHYLRM
+615 YSNESSSYLRH
-626 ITDTTLL
+626 ITDTTQLH
-633 RKDMNV
+633 KDMNV
-639 RQMADYIGSTN
+639 RQMADFIGSSN

-655 IFSMSDYGK
+655 IYSMSDYGK

-680 QRKALRN
+680 HRKALRS

-694 NELIIRERFMDNANI
+694 RELTIREQFMDYADA
-709 DAYLSI
+709 DAYLSAE
-715 PELSSM
+715 ELSSM
-721 LIEYGFHTM
+721 LMEYGFHTM
-730 SEARVLAIA
+730 TDSRVLAIA
-739 QGQDLLPEQEETID
+739 RGQDLLPEPEE
-753 EEFEHPLYA
+753 EELLPEDNQALY
-762 ESDSCEQLEQELR
+762 SDVDSCAIEKEELAAVSS
-775 GTEKITSPIVKSDTE
+775 TPKAKNENE
-790 RKAELMVELMGSD
+790 RRAELMVELME
-803 KRYKS
+803 S
-808 NEMVKIFK
+808 NKEYTSAEMVKIFK
-816 SLGETIAPSTANLL
+816 SLGEQVSPSTVHLL
-830 YCYYGSQHNYNDSL
+830 YCYYGSQHYYNDSL

-864 VTAFLDE
+864 VTAFLDAK
-871 PTRQLIE
+871 TRALIE
-878 SIPEQLKEGI
+878 DIPNQLKDGI
-888 GMLSHEDY
+888 GMLSHDDY
-896 ALMVLVTDLPDES
+896 ALMVLVTNLPDES
-909 DETYAFVERLDTLS
+909 PETYAFVEELDSLS
-923 AETLNEPCYLVG
+923 SAILDEPYYLVG

-972 VLVPTILVMTVMT
+972 IFVPIILVMTVMT

-991 TVSGWVSGGMLY
+991 TVSGWISGGMLY

-1029 ENRRTLDEYESSTQ
+1029 EHRRVEDEYEASKQ
-1043 AYKGSIRTI
+1043 AYRGSIRTI

-1057 IMVIGPGVMAVSVND
+1057 IMVIGPGVMAVSVDD

-1080 CLAVGSAVSVLL
+1080 CLAIGSAVSVLL

>member
-1 MQFLSYIC
+1 MRS
-9 APNGMKKGYHYIL
+9 GYHYIL
-22 LGLTVVIALVCG
+22 LGLSIVAAVICG
-34 WLVPRVNVNSDMT
+34 ILIPRVNVNSDMT
-47 KYLPNQSR
+47 KYLPNNSR
-55 MRQGLEIIMSDF
+55 MREGLEIITNDF

-73 SADVKAMFPDVRP
+73 NADVKAMFPDVRS
-86 DERDV
+86 DEREV
-91 LMAQLNA
+91 LMNQLNA
-98 IQDVNG
+98 LPDVYG
-104 VTYNVSADSAYT
+104 ITYNVSADSAYT
-116 LFNLVVPKSID
+116 LFNMVVPKSVD
-127 QKALGKAIRERYG
+127 QKALGKSICERYG

-162 AILIFTVL
+162 AILIFAVL
-170 FLMAQS
+170 FFMAQS

-181 LILISTGIAVVINVG
+181 LILIATGIAVVVNVG
-196 TNYFMPSVSITT
+196 TNFFMPSVSITT

-244 QSINTAIQK
+244 QTINTAILR
-253 AIPSIISSALT
+253 AIPSIISSAMT

-287 AKGVLCSLFCT
+287 AKGVLCSLVCT
-298 FTVLPSLLLLC
+298 FTVLPSLLLLF
-309 HNWLQKTNKRVF
+309 HKALQKTTKRVF
-321 VLPTDRISRF
+321 VLPTDKIGTF

-346 FGSSYYFSRHTEI
+346 FGSSYYFSRQTDI

-365 ESKISKVFPRL
+365 KSKINEVFPRL
-376 NPMLVIYDT
+376 NPMLVVYDT

-398 KHSENVLSIVSYP
+398 KHEESVLSIVSYP
-411 TLLKEQYTATELTAH
+411 TLLKSQYTASELTAH
-426 IKRLTTD
+426 IKRLTVD
-433 MADYMPTIDNMSML
+433 MADYMPALDNNMSLL

-460 GSGDTLAISF
+460 GSGDTLTLPF
-470 PEVMRFIKEECIEN
+470 PEVMRFIKDDCLNN
-484 PLFANVIDERMRSQI
+484 PLFAGVIDNRMRSQI

-505 LAIQGNSDD
+505 MAISSNSDD
-514 DEEEEEEVES
+514 EDFEEEPEEVTPA
-524 RKDVQRDNVQSTK
+524 VVH
-537 VESGESREE
+537 RED
-546 SGETRGKSHQRQEVD
+546 VD
-561 AHLTPVSEESQK
+561 AHLNTVEV
-573 TKVESQKSKVES
+573 KVDANAEAKNTRHGK
-585 GSGSRKHN
+585 
-593 RGKMAVDGKVSVIQF
+593 GKMAVDGKISVIQF

-615 YANEQSHYLRM
+615 YSNEASLYLRH
-626 ITDTTLL
+626 ITDTTQLH
-633 RKDMNV
+633 KDMNI
-639 RQMADYIGSTN
+639 RQMADFIGSSN

-655 IFSMSDYGK
+655 IYSMSDYGK

-680 QRKALRN
+680 HRKALRA

-694 NELIIRERFMDNANI
+694 RELTIREQFMDYANT
-709 DAYLSI
+709 DAYLSAE
-715 PELSSM
+715 ELSSM
-721 LIEYGFHTM
+721 LMEYGFHTM
-730 SEARVLAIA
+730 TESRVLAIA
-739 QGQDLLPEQEETID
+739 RGQDLLPEQEE
-753 EEFEHPLYA
+753 EELLPEDNQALY
-762 ESDSCEQLEQELR
+762 SDVDSCAIEKEELAAVPVAP
-775 GTEKITSPIVKSDTE
+775 KAKSEND
-790 RKAELMVELMGSD
+790 RRAELMVELMESD
-803 KRYKS
+803 KEYTS
-808 NEMVKIFK
+808 AEMVKIFK
-816 SLGETIAPSTANLL
+816 SLGEQVSPSTVHLL
-830 YCYYGSQHNYNDSL
+830 YCYYGSQHYYNDSL

-864 VTAFLDE
+864 VTAFLDAK
-871 PTRQLIE
+871 TRALIE
-878 SIPEQLKEGI
+878 DIPNQLKDGI

-896 ALMVLVTDLPDES
+896 ALMVLVTNLPDES
-909 DETYAFVERLDTLS
+909 PETYAFVEKLDSLS
-923 AETLNEPCYLVG
+923 SAILKEPCYLVG

-972 VLVPTILVMTVMT
+972 IFVPIILVMTVMT

-991 TVSGWVSGGMLY
+991 TVSGWISGGMLY

-1029 ENRRTLDEYESSTQ
+1029 EHRRLEDEYEASKQ
-1043 AYKGSIRTI
+1043 AYRGSIRTI

-1057 IMVIGPGVMAVSVND
+1057 IMVIGPGVMAVSVDD

-1080 CLAVGSAVSVLL
+1080 CLAIGSAVSVLL

>member
-1 MQFLSYIC
+1 MRS
-9 APNGMKKGYHYIL
+9 GYHYIL
-22 LGLTVVIALVCG
+22 LGLSIVAAIICG
-34 WLVPRVNVNSDMT
+34 ILIPRVNVNSDMT
-47 KYLPNQSR
+47 KYLPNDSR
-55 MRQGLEIIMSDF
+55 MREGLEIITNDF

-73 SADVKAMFPDVRP
+73 NADVKAMFPDVRS
-86 DERDV
+86 DEREV
-91 LMAQLNA
+91 LMSQLKA
-98 IQDVNG
+98 IPDVYG

-116 LFNLVVPKSID
+116 LFNMAVPKSVD
-127 QKALGKAIRERYG
+127 QKALGKSICERYG

-148 QDGATPPFSVIVIA
+148 QDGATPPFSVIVIS
-162 AILIFTVL
+162 AIFIFAVL
-170 FLMAQS
+170 FFMAQS

-181 LILISTGIAVVINVG
+181 LILLATGIAVVLNVG
-196 TNYFMPSVSITT
+196 TNFFMPSVSITT

-244 QSINTAIQK
+244 QTINTAIVR
-253 AIPSIISSALT
+253 AIPSIISSAMT

-287 AKGVLCSLFCT
+287 AKGVLCSLVCT
-298 FTVLPSLLLLC
+298 FTVLPSMLLLF
-309 HNWLQKTNKRVF
+309 HKAMQKSTKRVF
-321 VLPTDRISRF
+321 VLPTDKIGWF

-346 FGSSYYFSRHTEI
+346 FGSSYYFSRQTDI

-365 ESKISKVFPRL
+365 KSLISEVFPRL
-376 NPMLVIYDT
+376 NPMLVVYDT

-398 KHSENVLSIVSYP
+398 KDEESVLSIVSYP
-411 TLLKEQYTATELTAH
+411 TLLKSQYTASELTTH
-426 IKRLTTD
+426 IKCLTVD
-433 MADYMPTIDNMSML
+433 MADYMPSLDNNMSLL

-460 GSGDTLAISF
+460 GSGDTLTLPF
-470 PEVMRFIKEECIEN
+470 PEVMRFIKDDCLNN
-484 PLFANVIDERMRSQI
+484 PLFAGVIDNRMRSQI
-499 QLLDGL
+499 QLLNGL
-505 LAIQGNSDD
+505 MAISSNSDD
-514 DEEEEEEVES
+514 EELEEEAEDAAPTVIHHEDVDAHVNPVES
-524 RKDVQRDNVQSTK
+524 RTDADAEAKNVHH
-537 VESGESREE
+537 
-546 SGETRGKSHQRQEVD
+546 GK
-561 AHLTPVSEESQK
+561 
-573 TKVESQKSKVES
+573 
-585 GSGSRKHN
+585 
-593 RGKMAVDGKVSVIQF
+593 GKMAVDGKISVIQF

-615 YANEQSHYLRM
+615 YSNESSLYLRY
-626 ITDTTLL
+626 ITDTTQLH
-633 RKDMNV
+633 KDMNV
-639 RQMADYIGSTN
+639 RQMADFIGSSN

-655 IFSMSDYGK
+655 VFSMSDYGK

-680 QRKALRN
+680 HRKALRS
-687 MVSDEQK
+687 MVSDKQK
-694 NELIIRERFMDNANI
+694 RELTIREQFMDYADA
-709 DAYLSI
+709 DAYLSAE
-715 PELSSM
+715 ELSSM
-721 LIEYGFHTM
+721 LMEYGFHTM
-730 SEARVLAIA
+730 TESRVLAIA
-739 QGQDLLPEQEETID
+739 RGQDLLPEPEE
-753 EEFEHPLYA
+753 EELLPEDNQALY
-762 ESDSCEQLEQELR
+762 SDVDSCAIEKEELAVV
-775 GTEKITSPIVKSDTE
+775 SPTPKAKNENE
-790 RKAELMVELMGSD
+790 RRAELMVELME
-803 KRYKS
+803 S
-808 NEMVKIFK
+808 NKEYTSAEMVKIFK
-816 SLGETIAPSTANLL
+816 SLGEQVSPSTVHLL
-830 YCYYGSQHNYNDSL
+830 YCYYGSQHYYNDSL

-864 VTAFLDE
+864 MTAFLDAK
-871 PTRQLIE
+871 TRALIE
-878 SIPEQLKEGI
+878 DIPNQLKEGI
-888 GMLSHEDY
+888 GMLSHDDY
-896 ALMVLVTDLPDES
+896 ALMVLLTNLPDES
-909 DETYAFVERLDTLS
+909 PETYAFVEELDSLS
-923 AETLNEPCYLVG
+923 SAILDEPYYLVG

-972 VLVPTILVMTVMT
+972 IFVPIILVMTVMT

-991 TVSGWVSGGMLY
+991 TVSGWISGGMLY
-1003 LAYLIVQSILM
+1003 IAYLIVQSILM

-1029 ENRRTLDEYESSTQ
+1029 EHRRVEDEYESSKQ
-1043 AYKGSIRTI
+1043 AYRGSIRTI

-1057 IMVIGPGVMAVSVND
+1057 IMVIGPGVMAVSVDD

-1080 CLAVGSAVSVLL
+1080 CLAIGSAVSVLL

>member
-1 MQFLSYIC
+1 
-9 APNGMKKGYHYIL
+9 MKKGYHYIL
-22 LGLTVVIALVCG
+22 LGLTVVIALACG

-253 AIPSIISSALT
+253 ATPSIISSALT

-287 AKGVLCSLFCT
+287 AKGVLCSLICT

-346 FGSSYYFSRHTEI
+346 FGSSYYFSRHTDI

-398 KHSENVLSIVSYP
+398 KQSENVLSIVSYP

-514 DEEEEEEVES
+514 DEEEVES
-524 RKDVQRDNVQSTK
+524 QKSKVESQKVLASTPGI

-561 AHLTPVSEESQK
+561 AHLTPVSDDSQK

-626 ITDTTLL
+626 ITDTTQL

-694 NELIIRERFMDNANI
+694 NALIIRERFMDNANI

-739 QGQDLLPEQEETID
+739 QGQDLLPEQKETID

-775 GTEKITSPIVKSDTE
+775 GTEKTTSPIVKSDTE

-851 LYYAADTLIKDQQ
+851 LYYAADTLIQDQQ

-878 SIPEQLKEGI
+878 SIPEQLKDGI

-923 AETLNEPCYLVG
+923 AKTLNEPCYLVG

>member
-1 MQFLSYIC
+1 
-9 APNGMKKGYHYIL
+9 MKKVYHYIL
-22 LGLTVVIALVCG
+22 LCVSLLAAIACG
-34 WLVPRVNVNSDMT
+34 FLLPRVNVNSDMT
-47 KYLPNQSR
+47 KYLPNKSR
-55 MRQGLEIIMSDF
+55 MRQGLEIITSDF

-73 SADVKAMFPDVRP
+73 SADVKAMFPDVRS

-91 LMAQLNA
+91 LLAQLNA
-98 IQDVNG
+98 IPDVYG

-127 QKALGKAIRERYG
+127 QKGLGKAIRERYG

-148 QDGATPPFSVIVIA
+148 QDGATPPFSVIVISA
-162 AILIFTVL
+162 VLIFAVL
-170 FLMAQS
+170 FFMAQS

-181 LILISTGIAVVINVG
+181 LILVATGIAVILNVG

-231 RQELNSG
+231 RQELSADPDRPLG
-238 VERTLS
+238 DT
-244 QSINTAIQK
+244 INTAIKK
-253 AIPSIISSALT
+253 AIPAIISSAMT

-287 AKGVLCSLFCT
+287 AKGVVCSLICT
-298 FTVLPSLLLLC
+298 FTVLPSMLLLF
-309 HNWLQKTNKRVF
+309 HKALQKTTKRVF
-321 VLPTDRISRF
+321 VIPTDKIGWF

-336 VTLVIFIVLL
+336 VSLVIFIVLL
-346 FGSSYYFSRHTEI
+346 FGSSYYFSRQTEI

-376 NPMLVIYDT
+376 NPMLVIYDPV
-385 KDEPGI
+385 DEPGI

-398 KHSENVLSIVSYP
+398 RQNENVLSIVSYP
-411 TLLKEQYTATELTAH
+411 TLLKAQYTATELTAH
-426 IKRLTTD
+426 IKRLTAD
-433 MADYMPTIDNMSML
+433 MADYMPSIDNMSML
-447 TPELMQVVYYLHS
+447 SPELMQVVYYLHS
-460 GSGDTLAISF
+460 GSGDTLTIEF
-470 PEVMRFIKEECIEN
+470 PEIMRFIKEDCLEN
-484 PLFANVIDERMRSQI
+484 PLFAGVIDDRMRSQI

-505 LAIQGNSDD
+505 LAISNNGD
-514 DEEEEEEVES
+514 DEEEEVTEEPATVTPAP
-524 RKDVQRDNVQSTK
+524 VM
-537 VESGESREE
+537 
-546 SGETRGKSHQRQEVD
+546 RQDVD
-561 AHLTPVSEESQK
+561 AHVNPVSTKSETTETK
-573 TKVESQKSKVES
+573 TSH
-585 GSGSRKHN
+585 HN
-593 RGKMAVDGKVSVIQF
+593 RGKMAVDGKISVIQF

-615 YANEQSHYLRM
+615 YSNEQSHYLRQ
-626 ITDTTLL
+626 ITDTVLL

-650 SQTKL
+650 NQTKL
-655 IFSMSDYGK
+655 IYSMSDYGK

-694 NELIIRERFMDNANI
+694 AQLTIRKRFMDCAQK

-715 PELSSM
+715 EELSSM
-721 LIEYGFHTM
+721 LMEYGFHTM
-730 SEARVLAIA
+730 TESRVLAIA
-739 QGQDLLPEQEETID
+739 RGRDLLPEADENALEE
-753 EEFEHPLYA
+753 EESPLLA
-762 ESDSCEQLEQELR
+762 ESDSCEALEQELR
-775 GTEKITSPIVKSDTE
+775 GETKSAPIVKSDNE
-790 RKAELMVELMGSD
+790 RKAELMVSLMNSN

-808 NEMVKIFK
+808 GEMVKIFK
-816 SLGETIAPSTANLL
+816 SLGERIAPSTVNLL

-871 PTRQLIE
+871 PTRKLIE
-878 SIPEQLKEGI
+878 NIPEELKEGI
-888 GMLSHEDY
+888 GMLSHDDN

-909 DETYAFVERLDTLS
+909 AETYAFVEHLDTLS
-923 AETLNEPCYLVG
+923 STILHKPYYLVG

-962 FLIVALTFKS
+962 FLIVALTFRS
-972 VLVPTILVMTVMT
+972 ILVPIILVMTVMT

-1043 AYKGSIRTI
+1043 AYRGSIRTI

-1057 IMVIGPGVMAVSVND
+1057 IMVIGPGVMAVSVDD

-1080 CLAVGSAVSVLL
+1080 CLAIGSAVSVLL

>member
-1 MQFLSYIC
+1 
-9 APNGMKKGYHYIL
+9 MKKGYHYIL
-22 LGLTVVIALVCG
+22 LGLTVVIALACG

-253 AIPSIISSALT
+253 ATPSIISSALT

-287 AKGVLCSLFCT
+287 AKGVLCSLICT

-346 FGSSYYFSRHTEI
+346 FGSSYYFSRQTEI

-398 KHSENVLSIVSYP
+398 KQSENVLSIVSYP

-514 DEEEEEEVES
+514 EEEEEEEVIES
-524 RKDVQRDNVQSTK
+524 RKSKVESQKVLASTPGI

-546 SGETRGKSHQRQEVD
+546 SGETRGKSHQRQDVD
-561 AHLTPVSEESQK
+561 AHLTLVSDESQK
-573 TKVESQKSKVES
+573 TKVE
-585 GSGSRKHN
+585 SGSRKHN

-615 YANEQSHYLRM
+615 YANEQSRYLRM
-626 ITDTTLL
+626 ITDTTQL

-715 PELSSM
+715 QELSSM

-775 GTEKITSPIVKSDTE
+775 STEKTTSPIVKSDTE

-808 NEMVKIFK
+808 TEMVKIFK
-816 SLGETIAPSTANLL
+816 SLGETIAPSTVNLL

-851 LYYAADTLIKDQQ
+851 LYYAADTLIQDQQ

-878 SIPEQLKEGI
+878 SIPEQLKDGI

-923 AETLNEPCYLVG
+923 AKTLNEPCYLVG

-1029 ENRRTLDEYESSTQ
+1029 ENRRTLDEYDSSTQ

>member
-1 MQFLSYIC
+1 
-9 APNGMKKGYHYIL
+9 MKKGYHYIL
-22 LGLTVVIALVCG
+22 LGLTVVIALACG

-253 AIPSIISSALT
+253 ATPSIISSALT

-287 AKGVLCSLFCT
+287 AKGVLCSLICT

-346 FGSSYYFSRHTEI
+346 FGSSYYFSRQTEI

-398 KHSENVLSIVSYP
+398 KQSENVLSIVSYP

-514 DEEEEEEVES
+514 EEEEEEEVIES
-524 RKDVQRDNVQSTK
+524 RKSKVESRKLLVESQKQI

-561 AHLTPVSEESQK
+561 AHLTPISDDSQK

-585 GSGSRKHN
+585 GNGSRKHN

-626 ITDTTLL
+626 ITDTTQL

-775 GTEKITSPIVKSDTE
+775 GTEKTTSPIVKSDTE

-851 LYYAADTLIKDQQ
+851 LYYAADTLIQDQQ

-878 SIPEQLKEGI
+878 SIPEQLKDGI

-923 AETLNEPCYLVG
+923 AKTLNEPCYLVG

-1029 ENRRTLDEYESSTQ
+1029 ENRRTLDEYDSSTK

>member
-1 MQFLSYIC
+1 
-9 APNGMKKGYHYIL
+9 MKKGYHYIL
-22 LGLTVVIALVCG
+22 LGLTVVIALACG

-253 AIPSIISSALT
+253 ATPSIISSALT

-287 AKGVLCSLFCT
+287 AKGVLCSLICT

-346 FGSSYYFSRHTEI
+346 FGSSYYFSRQTEI

-398 KHSENVLSIVSYP
+398 KQSENVLSIVSYP

-514 DEEEEEEVES
+514 DEEEVES
-524 RKDVQRDNVQSTK
+524 QKSKVESQKVLASTPGI

-561 AHLTPVSEESQK
+561 AHLTPVSDDSQK

-626 ITDTTLL
+626 ITDTTQL

-694 NELIIRERFMDNANI
+694 NALIIRERFMDNANI

-739 QGQDLLPEQEETID
+739 QGQDLLPEQKETID

-775 GTEKITSPIVKSDTE
+775 GTEKTTSPIVKSDTE

-851 LYYAADTLIKDQQ
+851 LYYAADTLIQDQQ

-878 SIPEQLKEGI
+878 SIPEQLKDGI

-923 AETLNEPCYLVG
+923 AKTLNEPCYLVG

>member
-1 MQFLSYIC
+1 
-9 APNGMKKGYHYIL
+9 MKKGYHYIL
-22 LGLTVVIALVCG
+22 LGLTVVIALACG

-253 AIPSIISSALT
+253 ATPSIISSALT

-287 AKGVLCSLFCT
+287 AKGVLCSLICT

-346 FGSSYYFSRHTEI
+346 FGSSYYFSRQTEI

-398 KHSENVLSIVSYP
+398 KQSENVLSIVSYP

-514 DEEEEEEVES
+514 EEEEEEEVIES
-524 RKDVQRDNVQSTK
+524 RKSKVESQKVLASTPGI

-546 SGETRGKSHQRQEVD
+546 SGETRGKSHQRQDVD
-561 AHLTPVSEESQK
+561 AHLTLVSDESQK
-573 TKVESQKSKVES
+573 TKVE
-585 GSGSRKHN
+585 SGSRKHN

-615 YANEQSHYLRM
+615 YANEQSRYLRM
-626 ITDTTLL
+626 ITDTTQL

-715 PELSSM
+715 QELSSM

-775 GTEKITSPIVKSDTE
+775 GTEKTTSPIVKSDTE

-808 NEMVKIFK
+808 TEMVKIFK
-816 SLGETIAPSTANLL
+816 SLGETIAPSTVNLL

-851 LYYAADTLIKDQQ
+851 LYYAADTLIQDQQ

-878 SIPEQLKEGI
+878 SIPEQLKDGI

-923 AETLNEPCYLVG
+923 AKTLNEPCYLVG

-1029 ENRRTLDEYESSTQ
+1029 ENRRTLDEYDSSTQ

>member
-1 MQFLSYIC
+1 
-9 APNGMKKGYHYIL
+9 MKKGYHYIL
-22 LGLTVVIALVCG
+22 LGLTVVIALACG

-253 AIPSIISSALT
+253 ATPSIISSALT

-287 AKGVLCSLFCT
+287 AKGVLCSLICT

-346 FGSSYYFSRHTEI
+346 FGSSYYFSRQTEI

-398 KHSENVLSIVSYP
+398 KQSENVLSIVSYP

-514 DEEEEEEVES
+514 EEEEEEEVIES
-524 RKDVQRDNVQSTK
+524 RKSKVESQKVLASTPGI

-546 SGETRGKSHQRQEVD
+546 SGETRGKSHQRQDVD
-561 AHLTPVSEESQK
+561 AHLTLVSDESQK
-573 TKVESQKSKVES
+573 TKVE
-585 GSGSRKHN
+585 SGSRKHN

-615 YANEQSHYLRM
+615 YANEQSRYLRM
-626 ITDTTLL
+626 ITDTTQL

-715 PELSSM
+715 QELSSM

-775 GTEKITSPIVKSDTE
+775 STEKTTSPIVKSDTE

-808 NEMVKIFK
+808 TEMVKIFK
-816 SLGETIAPSTANLL
+816 SLGETIAPSTVNLL

-844 RMSLEGL
+844 RMSLEGH
-851 LYYAADTLIKDQQ
+851 LYYAADTLIQDQQ

-878 SIPEQLKEGI
+878 SIPEQLKDGI

-923 AETLNEPCYLVG
+923 AKTLNEPCYLVG

-1029 ENRRTLDEYESSTQ
+1029 ENRRTLDEYDSSTQ

>member
-1 MQFLSYIC
+1 
-9 APNGMKKGYHYIL
+9 MKKGYHYIL

-253 AIPSIISSALT
+253 AVPSIISSALT

-287 AKGVLCSLFCT
+287 AKGVLCSLICT

-346 FGSSYYFSRHTEI
+346 FGSSYYFSRHTDI

-514 DEEEEEEVES
+514 DEEEVES
-524 RKDVQRDNVQSTK
+524 QKSKVESQKVLASTPGI

-546 SGETRGKSHQRQEVD
+546 SGETRGKSHQRQDVD
-561 AHLTPVSEESQK
+561 AHLTLVSEESQK

-626 ITDTTLL
+626 ITDTTQL

-775 GTEKITSPIVKSDTE
+775 GTEKTTSPIVKSDTE

-1029 ENRRTLDEYESSTQ
+1029 ENRRTLDEYDSSTQ

>member
-1 MQFLSYIC
+1 
-9 APNGMKKGYHYIL
+9 MKKGYHYIL
-22 LGLTVVIALVCG
+22 LGLTVVIALACG

-244 QSINTAIQK
+244 QSINSAIQK
-253 AIPSIISSALT
+253 ATPSIISSALT

-287 AKGVLCSLFCT
+287 AKGVLCSLICT

-346 FGSSYYFSRHTEI
+346 FGSSYYFSRQTEI

-398 KHSENVLSIVSYP
+398 KQSENVLSIVSYP

-514 DEEEEEEVES
+514 EEEEEEEVIES
-524 RKDVQRDNVQSTK
+524 QKQIVESQKQI

-561 AHLTPVSEESQK
+561 AHLTLVSDDSQK
-573 TKVESQKSKVES
+573 TKVE
-585 GSGSRKHN
+585 SGSRKHN

-626 ITDTTLL
+626 ITDTTQL

-775 GTEKITSPIVKSDTE
+775 GTEKTTSPIVKSDTE

-808 NEMVKIFK
+808 TEMVKIFK
-816 SLGETIAPSTANLL
+816 SLGETIAPSTVNLL

-851 LYYAADTLIKDQQ
+851 LYYAADTLIQDQQ

-878 SIPEQLKEGI
+878 SIPEQLKDGI

-923 AETLNEPCYLVG
+923 AKTLNEPCYLVG

-1029 ENRRTLDEYESSTQ
+1029 ENRRTLDEYDSSTQ

>member
-1 MQFLSYIC
+1 
-9 APNGMKKGYHYIL
+9 MKKGYHYIL

-253 AIPSIISSALT
+253 ATPSIISSALT

-287 AKGVLCSLFCT
+287 AKGVLCSLICT

-346 FGSSYYFSRHTEI
+346 FGSSYYFSRQTEI

-398 KHSENVLSIVSYP
+398 KQSENVLSIVSYP

-514 DEEEEEEVES
+514 DEEEEKEVES
-524 RKDVQRDNVQSTK
+524 QKQI

-561 AHLTPVSEESQK
+561 AHLTLVSDD
-573 TKVESQKSKVES
+573 SQKSKVE
-585 GSGSRKHN
+585 SGSRKHN

-626 ITDTTLL
+626 ITDTTQL

-775 GTEKITSPIVKSDTE
+775 GTEKTTSPIVKSDTE

-851 LYYAADTLIKDQQ
+851 LYYAADTLIQDQQ

-878 SIPEQLKEGI
+878 SIPEQLKDGI

-923 AETLNEPCYLVG
+923 AKTLNEPCYLVG

-1029 ENRRTLDEYESSTQ
+1029 ENRRTLDEYDSSTQ

>member
-1 MQFLSYIC
+1 MRS
-9 APNGMKKGYHYIL
+9 KYHYIL
-22 LGLTVVIALVCG
+22 LGATVVFAVICG
-34 WLVPRVNVNSDMT
+34 ILIPRVNVNSDMT
-47 KYLPNQSR
+47 KYLPNNSR
-55 MRQGLEIIMSDF
+55 MRHGLEIITNDF

-73 SADVKAMFPDVRP
+73 NADVKAMFPDVRS
-86 DERDV
+86 DEREV
-91 LMAQLNA
+91 LMSQLNA
-98 IQDVNG
+98 LPDVYG

-116 LFNLVVPKSID
+116 LFNMVVPKSID
-127 QKALGKAIRERYG
+127 QKALGKSIRERYG

-148 QDGATPPFSVIVIA
+148 QDGATPPFSVIVISA
-162 AILIFTVL
+162 VLIFAVL
-170 FLMAQS
+170 FFMAQS

-181 LILISTGIAVVINVG
+181 LILIATGIAVVINVG
-196 TNYFMPSVSITT
+196 TNFFMPSVSITT

-244 QSINTAIQK
+244 QTINTAILR
-253 AIPSIISSALT
+253 AIPSIISSAMT

-287 AKGVLCSLFCT
+287 AKGVLCSLVCT
-298 FTVLPSLLLLC
+298 FTILPSLLLLF
-309 HNWLQKTNKRVF
+309 HKALQKTTKRVF
-321 VLPTDRISRF
+321 VLPTDKIGWF

-346 FGSSYYFSRHTEI
+346 FGSSYYFSRQTEI

-365 ESKISKVFPRL
+365 KSKISEVFPRL
-376 NPMLVIYDT
+376 NPMLVVYET
-385 KDEPGI
+385 KDESGI

-398 KHSENVLSIVSYP
+398 KEEESVLSIVSYP
-411 TLLKEQYTATELTAH
+411 TLLKSQYTASELTAH
-426 IKRLTTD
+426 IKRLTVD
-433 MADYMPTIDNMSML
+433 MADYMPAIDNNMSLL
-447 TPELMQVVYYLHS
+447 TPEMMQVVYYLHS
-460 GSGDTLAISF
+460 GSGDTLRLPF
-470 PEVMRFIKEECIEN
+470 PEVMRFIKDDCLNN
-484 PLFANVIDERMRSQI
+484 PLFAGVIDNRMRSQI

-505 LAIQGNSDD
+505 LAISSNSDD
-514 DEEEEEEVES
+514 EDLEEEPEVAEPTVVH
-524 RKDVQRDNVQSTK
+524 RHD
-537 VESGESREE
+537 
-546 SGETRGKSHQRQEVD
+546 VD
-561 AHLTPVSEESQK
+561 AHVNPVETKSETSSES
-573 TKVESQKSKVES
+573 KSV
-585 GSGSRKHN
+585 RHN
-593 RGKMAVDGKVSVIQF
+593 KGKMEVAGKISVIQF

-615 YANEQSHYLRM
+615 YDNEASNYLRH
-626 ITDTTLL
+626 ITDTTQLH
-633 RKDMNV
+633 KDMNI
-639 RQMADYIGSTN
+639 RQMADFIGSTN

-655 IFSMSDYGK
+655 IYSMSDYGK

-680 QRKALRN
+680 HRKALRA

-694 NELIIRERFMDNANI
+694 RELAIRERFMD
-709 DAYLSI
+709 DAALDTYLSVH
-715 PELSSM
+715 ELSEM
-721 LIEYGFHTM
+721 LIEYGFPTM
-730 SEARVLAIA
+730 TESRVLAIA
-739 QGQDLLPEQEETID
+739 RGQDLLPEQEE
-753 EEFEHPLYA
+753 EEILPEDNQALY
-762 ESDSCEQLEQELR
+762 SDVDSCAI
-775 GTEKITSPIVKSDTE
+775 EKEEAIAAAAAPKKKSEND
-790 RKAELMVELMGSD
+790 RRAELMVELMDSE
-803 KRYKS
+803 KEYTS
-808 NEMVKIFK
+808 AEMVKIFK
-816 SLGETIAPSTANLL
+816 SLGEEIAPSTVNLL
-830 YCYYGSQHNYNDSL
+830 YCYYGSQHEYNDSL

-851 LYYAADTLIKDQQ
+851 LYYAADTLIKDKQ

-871 PTRQLIE
+871 KTRNLIE
-878 SIPEQLKEGI
+878 DIPNQMKDGI
-888 GMLSHEDY
+888 GMLSHDDY
-896 ALMVLVTDLPDES
+896 ALMVLVTNLPDES
-909 DETYAFVERLDTLS
+909 DETYAFVDRLDSLS
-923 AETLNEPCYLVG
+923 SAILEEPCYLVG
-935 ESVMFDEMKRGFS
+935 ESVMFDEMKHGFS

-972 VLVPTILVMTVMT
+972 VLVPIILVMTVMT

-991 TVSGWVSGGMLY
+991 TVSGWISGGMLY

-1029 ENRRTLDEYESSTQ
+1029 EHRRLSDEYEASTQ
-1043 AYKGSIRTI
+1043 AYRGSIRTI

-1057 IMVIGPGVMAVSVND
+1057 IMVIGPGVMAVSVDD

-1080 CLAVGSAVSVLL
+1080 CLAIGSAVSVLL

>member
-1 MQFLSYIC
+1 
-9 APNGMKKGYHYIL
+9 MKKGYHYIL
-22 LGLTVVIALVCG
+22 LGLTVVIALACG

-253 AIPSIISSALT
+253 ATPSIISSALT

-287 AKGVLCSLFCT
+287 AKGVLCSLICT

-346 FGSSYYFSRHTEI
+346 FGSSYYFSRQTEI

-398 KHSENVLSIVSYP
+398 KQSENVLSIVSYP

-514 DEEEEEEVES
+514 EEEEVES
-524 RKDVQRDNVQSTK
+524 RKSKVESRK
-537 VESGESREE
+537 LLVESGESREE

-561 AHLTPVSEESQK
+561 AHLTPISDDSQK

-585 GSGSRKHN
+585 GNGSRKHN

-626 ITDTTLL
+626 ITDTTQL

-775 GTEKITSPIVKSDTE
+775 GTEKTTAPIVKSDTE

-808 NEMVKIFK
+808 TEMVKIFK

-851 LYYAADTLIKDQQ
+851 LYYAADTLIQDQQ

-878 SIPEQLKEGI
+878 SIPEQLKDGI

-923 AETLNEPCYLVG
+923 AKTLNEPCYLVG

-1029 ENRRTLDEYESSTQ
+1029 ENRRTLDEYDSSTQ

-1110 KKKCK
+1110 KKNCK

>member
-1 MQFLSYIC
+1 
-9 APNGMKKGYHYIL
+9 MKKGYHYIL
-22 LGLTVVIALVCG
+22 LGLTVVIALACG

-253 AIPSIISSALT
+253 ATPSIISSALT

-287 AKGVLCSLFCT
+287 AKGVLCSLICT

-346 FGSSYYFSRHTEI
+346 FGSSYYFSRQTEI

-398 KHSENVLSIVSYP
+398 KQSENVLSIVSYP

-514 DEEEEEEVES
+514 EEEEEEEVIES
-524 RKDVQRDNVQSTK
+524 RKSKVESQKVLASTPGI

-546 SGETRGKSHQRQEVD
+546 SGETRGKSHQRQDVD
-561 AHLTPVSEESQK
+561 AHLTLVSDESQK
-573 TKVESQKSKVES
+573 TKVE
-585 GSGSRKHN
+585 SGSRKHN

-626 ITDTTLL
+626 ITDTTQL

-715 PELSSM
+715 QELSSM

-775 GTEKITSPIVKSDTE
+775 GTEKTTSPIVKSDTE

-816 SLGETIAPSTANLL
+816 SLGETIAPSTVNLL

-851 LYYAADTLIKDQQ
+851 LYYAADTLIQDQQ

-878 SIPEQLKEGI
+878 SIPEQLKDGI

-923 AETLNEPCYLVG
+923 AKTLNEPCYLVG

-1029 ENRRTLDEYESSTQ
+1029 ENRRTLDEYDSSTQ

>member
-1 MQFLSYIC
+1 
-9 APNGMKKGYHYIL
+9 
-22 LGLTVVIALVCG
+22 
-34 WLVPRVNVNSDMT
+34 
-47 KYLPNQSR
+47 
-55 MRQGLEIIMSDF
+55 
-67 SAAQLQ
+67 
-73 SADVKAMFPDVRP
+73 
-86 DERDV
+86 
-91 LMAQLNA
+91 
-98 IQDVNG
+98 
-104 VTYNVSADSAYT
+104 
-116 LFNLVVPKSID
+116 
-127 QKALGKAIRERYG
+127 
-140 DDVIVETS
+140 
-148 QDGATPPFSVIVIA
+148 
-162 AILIFTVL
+162 
-170 FLMAQS
+170 
-176 WLDPL
+176 
-181 LILISTGIAVVINVG
+181 
-196 TNYFMPSVSITT
+196 
-208 NYIAPILQLV
+208 
-218 LSLDY
+218 
-223 SIVLLNRY
+223 
-231 RQELNSG
+231 
-238 VERTLS
+238 
-244 QSINTAIQK
+244 
-253 AIPSIISSALT
+253 
-264 TVVGLLML
+264 
-272 LLMRLKIGMDMGIVL
+272 
-287 AKGVLCSLFCT
+287 
-298 FTVLPSLLLLC
+298 VLPSLLLLC

-346 FGSSYYFSRHTEI
+346 FGSSYYFSRQTEI

-398 KHSENVLSIVSYP
+398 KQSENVLSIVSYP

-514 DEEEEEEVES
+514 DEEEVIES
-524 RKDVQRDNVQSTK
+524 RKSKVESQKQI
-537 VESGESREE
+537 VESGES
-546 SGETRGKSHQRQEVD
+546 
-561 AHLTPVSEESQK
+561 AHLTPISDDSQK

-626 ITDTTLL
+626 ITDTTQL

-715 PELSSM
+715 SELSSM

-775 GTEKITSPIVKSDTE
+775 GTEKTTSPIVKSDTE
-790 RKAELMVELMGSD
+790 RKAELMVKLMGSD

-808 NEMVKIFK
+808 TEMVKIFK

-851 LYYAADTLIKDQQ
+851 LYYAADTLIQDQQ

-878 SIPEQLKEGI
+878 SIPEQLKDGI

-923 AETLNEPCYLVG
+923 AKTLNEPCYLVG

>member
-1 MQFLSYIC
+1 
-9 APNGMKKGYHYIL
+9 MKKGYHYIL

-73 SADVKAMFPDVRP
+73 SADVKAMFPDVRS

-287 AKGVLCSLFCT
+287 AKGVLCSLICT

-346 FGSSYYFSRHTEI
+346 FGSSYYFSRHTDI

-398 KHSENVLSIVSYP
+398 KQSENVLSIVSYP

-470 PEVMRFIKEECIEN
+470 PEVMRFIKEDCIEN

-524 RKDVQRDNVQSTK
+524 RKSKVESQKVLASTPGI

-561 AHLTPVSEESQK
+561 AHLTPVSDESQK
-573 TKVESQKSKVES
+573 TKVESQKSKVE
-585 GSGSRKHN
+585 SGSRKHN

-626 ITDTTLL
+626 ITDTTQL

-775 GTEKITSPIVKSDTE
+775 GTEKTTSPIVKSDTE

>member
-1 MQFLSYIC
+1 
-9 APNGMKKGYHYIL
+9 MKKGYHYIL

-253 AIPSIISSALT
+253 ATPSIISSALT

-287 AKGVLCSLFCT
+287 AKGVLCSLICT

-346 FGSSYYFSRHTEI
+346 FGSSYYFSRQTEI

-398 KHSENVLSIVSYP
+398 KQSENVLSIVSYP

-514 DEEEEEEVES
+514 EEEEVIES
-524 RKDVQRDNVQSTK
+524 RKSKVESQKVLASTPGI

-561 AHLTPVSEESQK
+561 AHLTLVSD
-573 TKVESQKSKVES
+573 ESQKSKVE
-585 GSGSRKHN
+585 SGSRKHN

-626 ITDTTLL
+626 ITDTTQL

-715 PELSSM
+715 QELSSM

-775 GTEKITSPIVKSDTE
+775 GTEKTTSPIVKSDTE

-816 SLGETIAPSTANLL
+816 SLGETIAPSTVNLL

-851 LYYAADTLIKDQQ
+851 LYYAADTLIQDQQ

-878 SIPEQLKEGI
+878 SIPEQLKDGI

-923 AETLNEPCYLVG
+923 AKTLNEPCYLVG

-972 VLVPTILVMTVMT
+972 VLVPPILVMTVMT

-1029 ENRRTLDEYESSTQ
+1029 ENRRTLDEYDSSTQ

>member
-1 MQFLSYIC
+1 
-9 APNGMKKGYHYIL
+9 MKKGYHYIL
-22 LGLTVVIALVCG
+22 LGLTVVIALACG

-73 SADVKAMFPDVRP
+73 SADVKAMFPDVRS

-253 AIPSIISSALT
+253 AVPSIISSALT

-287 AKGVLCSLFCT
+287 AKGVLCSLICT

-346 FGSSYYFSRHTEI
+346 FGSSYYFSRHTDI

-398 KHSENVLSIVSYP
+398 KQSENVLSIVSYP

-514 DEEEEEEVES
+514 EEEEVES
-524 RKDVQRDNVQSTK
+524 RKSKVESRK
-537 VESGESREE
+537 LLVESGESREE

-561 AHLTPVSEESQK
+561 AHLTPISDDSQK

-585 GSGSRKHN
+585 GNGSRKHN

-626 ITDTTLL
+626 ITDTTQL

-775 GTEKITSPIVKSDTE
+775 GTEKTTSPIVKSDTE

-808 NEMVKIFK
+808 TEMVKIFK

-878 SIPEQLKEGI
+878 SIPEQLKDGI

-1110 KKKCK
+1110 KKNCK